1 MEINSVLGIVSA
13 VATLACA
20 LMAALLHRKTER
32 IKIMENQLSDKKY
45 KAYADLVGMFYDVL
59 KDVKESKTTNPK
71 RMQARMMDS
80 KKDIFMYGSDK
91 VFKAFNKWLC
101 STTENGTRQ
110 YTQINNLLNL
120 MVQVRKDMCGNSSRI
135 NKHDLLLSWVQNSEE
150 VDKYWEELRKMK

>member
-1 MEINSVLGIVSA
+1 MGINILLGIISA

-20 LMAALLHRKTER
+20 LMADLLHRKTER
-32 IKIMENQLSDKKY
+32 IKIIENQLSDKKY

-71 RMQARMMDS
+71 RMQDRMINS

-101 STTENGTRQ
+101 STMENGTRQ

>member
-1 MEINSVLGIVSA
+1 MGINILLGIISA

-32 IKIMENQLSDKKY
+32 IKIIENQLSDKKY

-91 VFKAFNKWLC
+91 VFKAFNK
-101 STTENGTRQ
+101 
-110 YTQINNLLNL
+110 
-120 MVQVRKDMCGNSSRI
+120 
-135 NKHDLLLSWVQNSEE
+135 
-150 VDKYWEELRKMK
+150 

>member
-71 RMQARMMDS
+71 RMQDRMINS

-101 STTENGTRQ
+101 SKTENDSKQ
-110 YTQINNLLNL
+110 YIQMNNLLNL

-135 NKHDLLLSWVQNSEE
+135 KKHDLLLNLIQNKDE
-150 VDKYWEELRKMK
+150 VDEYWKELHKMK

>member
-45 KAYADLVGMFYDVL
+45 EAYADLVGMFYDVL

-80 KKDIFMYGSDK
+80 KKDTFMYGSDK
-91 VFKAFNKWLC
+91 VFKAFN
-101 STTENGTRQ
+101 
-110 YTQINNLLNL
+110 
-120 MVQVRKDMCGNSSRI
+120 
-135 NKHDLLLSWVQNSEE
+135 
-150 VDKYWEELRKMK
+150 